1 MLFGKLGSVEDAE
14 IIYNDKGSKGFG
26 FVTMSRGRDADDAL
40 IRLNHSIVEGR
51 IIEVNVANP
60 KEIGFRKTRQDFV
73 PPGVFY
79 SKVSGPASSSQILV
93 EAEAKLAEAKKEVSR
108 IRKQMKMERFRSQS
122 TEVEDMSSLHL

>member
-93 EAEAKLAEAKKEVSR
+93 EAEAKKEVSR
-108 IRKQMKMERFRSQS
+108 IRKQMKMERFRCQS